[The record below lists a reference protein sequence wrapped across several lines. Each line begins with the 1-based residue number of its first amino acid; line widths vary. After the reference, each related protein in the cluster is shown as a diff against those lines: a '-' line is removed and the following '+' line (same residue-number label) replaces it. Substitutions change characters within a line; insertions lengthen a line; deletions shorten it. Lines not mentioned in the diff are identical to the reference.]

1 MTPRLTRVALG
12 GFLALAAGVASNAL
26 LLQGKPHVVAKS
38 GVERTLL
45 RTGVQSPKDEEAQAA
60 HAHAAGKPERALRLG
75 QAAPPARDGEL
86 APDASANPDTV
97 RALQR
102 ELRQRGYGA
111 LASDGVLRLPT
122 RAAIMAFE
130 YDNGLPLTGEAS
142 DQLLARVV
150 LGAPGTQ
157 RPQGGIE
164 VSSQAAEAVVRG
176 VKRRLRSL
184 GYQISRVDGRL
195 DQETAR
201 AIREFEVDKGLVP
214 RGRIS
219 FDIVARLKEAP
230 ELASAHPGR

>member
-26 LLQGKPHVVAKS
+26 LLQGKPQLAAKS

-45 RTGVQSPKDEEAQAA
+45 HSGVHSPKDDEAQAGR
-60 HAHAAGKPERALRLG
+60 AHAAGKPERALRLG
-75 QAAPPARDGEL
+75 QAAPAARDEL

-130 YDNGLPLTGEAS
+130 YDNGLPLTGDAS

-219 FDIVARLKEAP
+219 YDIVARLKEAP

>member
-1 MTPRLTRVALG
+1 
-12 GFLALAAGVASNAL
+12 
-26 LLQGKPHVVAKS
+26 
-38 GVERTLL
+38 
-45 RTGVQSPKDEEAQAA
+45 
-60 HAHAAGKPERALRLG
+60 
-75 QAAPPARDGEL
+75 
-86 APDASANPDTV
+86 
-97 RALQR
+97 
-102 ELRQRGYGA
+102 
-111 LASDGVLRLPT
+111 
-122 RAAIMAFE
+122 MAFE